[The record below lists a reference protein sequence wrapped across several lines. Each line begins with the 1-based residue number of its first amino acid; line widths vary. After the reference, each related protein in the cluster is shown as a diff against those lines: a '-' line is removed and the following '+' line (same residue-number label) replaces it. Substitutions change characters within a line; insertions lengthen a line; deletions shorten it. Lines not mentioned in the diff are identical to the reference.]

1 MKGSV
6 LNLAAWI
13 ADYQTYLEST
23 GYAGATILSR
33 MKHLNC
39 LLAFI
44 NAQDLKSLE
53 EFRPE
58 LAIDFTDYW
67 VRHQPYAKSG
77 KATLKKSRF
86 KPHHHKGIQYTL
98 HCFFRWAHSTGRLQH
113 NVFPLMPP
121 VRGNY
126 FFQEVA
132 GYMHFCRQHKGLAR
146 NSLIEI
152 ELFVRRFDGF
162 LHSRQVKHW
171 NEMRM
176 HHIDLFIRQQAD
188 KNIKRIRRIQN
199 VLRGLFRYLFSL
211 NLVNRDWAL
220 ALHAPRQYHLAD
232 VPRTIPA
239 DQVIR
244 LLQSIDRNRRGGK
257 RDFAMIL
264 MAAGLGVRANELANL
279 CLEDLDWK
287 KGAVRFKQSK
297 NGKLLWLPLSGP
309 LIGALSSY
317 LQNERPNDSASR
329 NVFLRLDAPW
339 EPLTP
344 AGVAGA
350 IRKRMRAAQIAGSGH
365 QLRHSFAGELLRVGV
380 NFSTLQELLGHSH
393 ITSTQIY
400 AKIDLK
406 QLREVAESDGENY

>member
-1 MKGSV
+1 MKGVV

-23 GYAGATILSR
+23 GYTDRTIISR

-39 LLAFI
+39 LIAFI
-44 NAQDLKSLE
+44 NARGLKSLE

-58 LAIDFTDYW
+58 LAIDFNDYW

-77 KATLKKSRF
+77 KAVLKKTRF
-86 KPHHHKGIQYTL
+86 KPHHHNEIQYSL

-113 NVFPLMPP
+113 NVFPLKPP

-126 FFQEVA
+126 FFPEVA
-132 GYMHFCRQHKGLAR
+132 DYLHFCRQHKGLAR
-146 NSLIEI
+146 NSLIAI
-152 ELFVRRFDGF
+152 ELFVRRLDGF
-162 LHSRQVKHW
+162 LHSRKVKKW

-176 HHIDLFIRQQAD
+176 RHIDLFIRQQAD
-188 KNIKRIRRIQN
+188 KNIKRIRRIQS

-232 VPRTIPA
+232 VPRTIPR

-244 LLQSIDRNRRGGK
+244 LLNGIDRNRPGGK
-257 RDFAMIL
+257 RDFTMIL
-264 MAAGLGVRANELANL
+264 MAASLGVRANELANL

-309 LIGALSSY
+309 LIGALASY
-317 LQNERPNDSASR
+317 LQNERPKNSVQR

-344 AGVAGA
+344 TGIASA
-350 IRKRMRAAQIAGSGH
+350 IRKRMRAARIAGSGH
-365 QLRHSFAGELLRVGV
+365 QLRHSFAGELLQMGV

-393 ITSTQIY
+393 VTSTQIY
-400 AKIDLK
+400 TKIDLN
-406 QLREVAESDGENY
+406 QLREVAESDGEYY

>member
-1 MKGSV
+1 MKGAV
-6 LNLAAWI
+6 LNLTAWL
-13 ADYQTYLEST
+13 ADYQTYLESA
-23 GYAGATILSR
+23 GYAGRTIISR

-39 LLAFI
+39 LFAFV
-44 NAQDLKSLE
+44 NARSLKTLE

-67 VRHQPYAKSG
+67 VRHQPYAKPG
-77 KATLKKSRF
+77 RAALRKSRF
-86 KPHHHKGIQYTL
+86 KPHHHNEIQYSL

-113 NVFPLMPP
+113 NVFPLKPP

-126 FFQEVA
+126 FFPEVA
-132 GYMHFCRQHKGLAR
+132 GYLHFCRQHKGLAR
-146 NSLIEI
+146 NSLMEI

-162 LHSRQVKHW
+162 LYSGKVKHW
-171 NEMRM
+171 DEMQMR
-176 HHIDLFIRQQAD
+176 HIDLFIRKQAD
-188 KNIKRIRRIQN
+188 KNIRRIRRIQS

-220 ALHAPRQYHLAD
+220 ALHAPRQYHLAH

-244 LLQSIDRNRRGGK
+244 LLHSIDRNRRGGK

-264 MAAGLGVRANELANL
+264 MAASLGVRANELANL

-287 KGAVRFKQSK
+287 EGAVRFKQSK

-309 LIGALSSY
+309 LIGALASY
-317 LQNERPNDSASR
+317 LQNERPKNSVQR
-329 NVFLRLDAPW
+329 NVFLRLHAPW

-344 AGVAGA
+344 IGISRA
-350 IRKRMRAAQIAGSGH
+350 IRKRMRAARIAGSGH
-365 QLRHSFAGELLRVGV
+365 QLRHSFAGELLRMGV

-400 AKIDLK
+400 TKIDLS
-406 QLREVAESDGENY
+406 QLREVAESDGEYY

>member
-1 MKGSV
+1 MKGAV

-13 ADYQTYLEST
+13 TDYQAYLEST
-23 GYAGATILSR
+23 GYAGATIISR
-33 MKHLNC
+33 MKHLSC
-39 LLAFI
+39 LLAFV
-44 NAQDLKSLE
+44 NARGLKSLE

-67 VRHQPYAKSG
+67 VRHQPYAKPG
-77 KATLKKSRF
+77 KDALKKSRF
-86 KPHHHKGIQYTL
+86 KPHHHNEIQYSL

-113 NVFPLMPP
+113 NVFPLMSP

-126 FFQEVA
+126 FFPEVA
-132 GYMHFCRQHKGLAR
+132 DYLHFCQQHKGLAR
-146 NSLIEI
+146 NSLIAIEI
-152 ELFVRRFDGF
+152 FLRRFDGF
-162 LHSRQVKHW
+162 LHSRKVKHW
-171 NEMRM
+171 DEMQM

-188 KNIKRIRRIQN
+188 KNIKRIRRIQS

-220 ALHAPRQYHLAD
+220 ALHAPRQYHLAH

-244 LLQSIDRNRRGGK
+244 LLHSIDRNRPGGK

-264 MAAGLGVRANELANL
+264 MAASLGVRANELANL

-287 KGAVRFKQSK
+287 KGAVCFKQSK
-297 NGKLLWLPLSGP
+297 NGKLLWMPLSGP
-309 LIGALSSY
+309 LIGALASC
-317 LQNERPNDSASR
+317 LQNERHKNSISR
-329 NVFLRLDAPW
+329 NIFLRLHAPW

-344 AGVAGA
+344 SGISGA
-350 IRKRMRAAQIAGSGH
+350 IRKRMRAAQISGSGH
-365 QLRHSFAGELLRVGV
+365 QLRHSFAGELLRIGV
-380 NFSTLQELLGHSH
+380 NFSILQELLGHSH

-400 AKIDLK
+400 TKIDLN

>member
-1 MKGSV
+1 MKGAV
-6 LNLAAWI
+6 LDLAAWI
-13 ADYQTYLEST
+13 TDYQTYLEST

-39 LLAFI
+39 LSSFV
-44 NAQDLKSLE
+44 NAQGLKSLE

-58 LAIDFTDYW
+58 LAVDFTDYW
-67 VRHQPYAKSG
+67 VRHQPYAKPG
-77 KATLKKSRF
+77 KAVLKKSRF
-86 KPHHHKGIQYTL
+86 EPHHHNEIQYSL
-98 HCFFRWAHSTGRLQH
+98 HAFFRWAHSTGRLQH
-113 NVFPLMPP
+113 KVFPLKPP

-126 FFQEVA
+126 FFPEVA
-132 GYMHFCRQHKGLAR
+132 AYLRFCQQHKGLAR
-146 NSLIEI
+146 NSLIAI

-162 LHSRQVKHW
+162 LYSRKVKQW
-171 NEMRM
+171 NEMQMR
-176 HHIDLFIRQQAD
+176 HIDLFIRQQAD
-188 KNIKRIRRIQN
+188 RNIKRIRRIQN

-220 ALHAPRQYHLAD
+220 ALHAPRQYHLAH
-232 VPRTIPA
+232 VPRTIPP

-257 RDFAMIL
+257 RNFAMIL
-264 MAAGLGVRANELANL
+264 MAASLGVRANELANL

-287 KGAVRFKQSK
+287 KGAVCFKQSK
-297 NGKLLWLPLSGP
+297 NRKLLWMPLSGP
-309 LIGALSSY
+309 LIGALASY
-317 LQNERPNDSASR
+317 LQNERPQNRLQR

-344 AGVAGA
+344 AGVAVA
-350 IRKRMRAAQIAGSGH
+350 IRKRMREARIAGSGH
-365 QLRHSFAGELLRVGV
+365 QLRHSFAGELLRHGV

-400 AKIDLK
+400 TKIDLN